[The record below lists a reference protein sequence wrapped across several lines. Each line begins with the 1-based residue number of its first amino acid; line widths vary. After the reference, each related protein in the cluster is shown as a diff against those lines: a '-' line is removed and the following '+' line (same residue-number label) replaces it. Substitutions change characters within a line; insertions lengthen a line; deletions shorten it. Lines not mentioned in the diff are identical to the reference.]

1 MWIVLSTI
9 LLLEHCGWNTL
20 ELWRLSAIKQVS
32 LWFFL
37 YLIKVSPAFVIVFHY
52 LRLVLLCGGG
62 KIFKGQVN
70 GTHLL
75 HGIDRYFLGEVT
87 KSLMWFDQTVLSE
100 VVVFNPFNTVFVPG
114 LKAVISFKPGG
125 WFSGTDDLHTVE
137 GFIIDKSVELVY
149 LKGMFTSLKIQFWN

>member
-1 MWIVLSTI
+1 MFRGNVYLVQCE
-9 LLLEHCGWNTL
+9 LCCPQYYCWNTVDGTHWNYGDCL
-20 ELWRLSAIKQVS
+20 PSNRL
-32 LWFFL
+32 
-37 YLIKVSPAFVIVFHY
+37 VFHY
-52 LRLVLLCGGG
+52 LSCIMWWGG

-70 GTHLL
+70 VTHLL
-75 HGIDRYFLGEVT
+75 HGIDRYFLGECHQD
-87 KSLMWFDQTVLSE
+87 FDVIWSDFLSK

>member
-32 LWFFL
+32 ISLFEL
-37 YLIKVSPAFVIVFHY
+37 YYVV
-52 LRLVLLCGGG
+52 GGG
-62 KIFKGQVN
+62 AMIFKGQVN
-70 GTHLL
+70 VTHLL
-75 HGIDRYFLGEVT
+75 HGIDRYFLGECHQD
-87 KSLMWFDQTVLSE
+87 FDVIWSDFLSK